1 MKPTLATALM
11 LLLIPVPAA
20 NAGDWAPVTPAG
32 RQWSFP
38 ADHRSHP
45 EYKTEWWYLTGQLE
59 AADDPGRRFGY
70 QFTFF
75 RVGLLPEMPSLDSL
89 WAAGSLIMGHASI
102 TDAANGKHWF
112 SEVLWRDSPLF
123 GGFGADPGAGIASCI
138 GPAGTSTRWSLTM
151 EGDGFRIRM
160 EDRRQEMALDLLVTA
175 EKPMVF
181 QGPGGV
187 SRKGKEPGAA
197 SYYYSFTRMATAGAI
212 GTSGGSL
219 EVSGTSWMDRE
230 FFSSELTGGQTGW
243 DWFSI
248 QLADGRELMLYQ
260 LRNSGGTPAFGRGT
274 MVPVNGE
281 PVYLDM
287 ERDWELQVTG
297 SWTSPETG
305 ISYPSGWELEVAAP
319 GDPGK
324 LRLRITPLVPHQ
336 ENVSRRSGLA
346 YWEGAVIVRPAGA
359 ATGAP
364 PIGRGYVEMTGYG
377 MDNRPPV

>member
-1 MKPTLATALM
+1 MRRRYTSVLII
-11 LLLIPVPAA
+11 LLLLSASS

-75 RVGLLPEMPSLDSL
+75 RVGLLPERPNLDSL
-89 WAAGSLIMGHASI
+89 WAAGGLIMGHASI

-123 GGFGADPGAGIASCI
+123 GGFGGASGAEIATCM
-138 GPAGTSTRWSLTM
+138 GPAGTSAWWSLDA

-160 EDRRQEMALDLLVTA
+160 EDRRQEMALELLVTA

-187 SRKGKEPGAA
+187 SRKGENPGAA
-197 SYYYSFTRMATAGAI
+197 SYYYSFTRMATRGAI
-212 GTSGGSL
+212 SSGGASL
-219 EVSGTSWMDRE
+219 EVNGASWMDRE
-230 FFSSELTGGQTGW
+230 FFSSELTGSQTGW

-248 QLADGRELMLYQ
+248 QLEDGRELMLYQ
-260 LRNSGGTPAFGRGT
+260 LRNSDGTPAFGRGT
-274 MVPVNGE
+274 MIPAQGD
-281 PVYLDM
+281 PVYLEM
-287 ERDWELQVTG
+287 SKDWELKATG
-297 SWTSPETG
+297 NWESPETG
-305 ISYPSGWELEVAAP
+305 ISYPSGWELIMDDQGGP
-319 GDPGK
+319 GT
-324 LRLRITPLVPHQ
+324 LRLTIAPIIPNQ

-346 YWEGAVIVRPAGA
+346 YWEGAVTVHPAGA
-359 ATGAP
+359 DPGSP
-364 PIGRGYVEMTGYG
+364 PVGRGYAELTGYG
-377 MDNRPPV
+377 ENNRPPV